1 MWIKIEDWLTPM
13 EYSRHIGKSMSWVTK
28 LMQRKKIEYIEYIGG
43 RLIHK
48 SGKMTDCIS
57 NKEIKERMGL

>member
-1 MWIKIEDWLTPM
+1 MWINIEDWLTPM

-28 LMQRKKIEYIEYIGG
+28 LMHRGKLPYITYSGG

-48 SGKMTDCIS
+48 GGILPDY
-57 NKEIKERMGL
+57 IKKQMAEK